1 MVGITRCKVIVCF
14 FLFFF
19 CFFFCFWKVAAF
31 KAFSIRQPSPAPA
44 PPSQPAPQASSPPA
58 PPRLR
63 ARRPCPG
70 PVQQPR
76 PYICIVHTHTF
87 YCFAIGAAMGNI
99 LNPKQ
104 HCFAISTA
112 MGSILNPK
120 QYCCAISSITTT
132 RCWQAGCM
140 RHPIGNANVEFW

>member
-19 CFFFCFWKVAAF
+19 CFFSAF
-31 KAFSIRQPSPAPA
+31 GKSLLLKHFQLGSPAQLQPLPA
-44 PPSQPAPQASSPPA
+44 SQPPRPRAPQRPPA
-58 PPRLR
+58 PGSEPAGL
-63 ARRPCPG
+63 AQGQSSSPG
-70 PVQQPR
+70 LT
-76 PYICIVHTHTF
+76 YALSHTHTHTF

-132 RCWQAGCM
+132 RC
-140 RHPIGNANVEFW
+140 